1 MINGRGL
8 KKVLLGIVLLYG
20 AGAWALTL
28 QESIE
33 KALANHPDIKTFLLK
48 YKQSQK
54 KVSASRSAYLPQINL
69 QAQYDATRTFVFPQ
83 NGAFHT
89 KDDSGW
95 NAGGVLTQKIWDF
108 GKTLNLIDASKKDVR
123 IAELSLEEAKA
134 LLVYR
139 VKVLYGMM
147 VVQKEA
153 IVVMQKDL
161 EAKEAYY
168 KQAQALVKQ
177 GLKTNADA
185 TRFLSSVYAA
195 KERLTAAKSA
205 YEKAKN
211 TLSLYMGEA
220 IKDDVEL
227 QSDTLYKKPVLTDVE
242 QKVLANNYQLKIT
255 KENIAK
261 STLLHKASKDAHYGS
276 LDAVASYTH
285 FDTLNTY
292 DATNAGVVLR
302 IPLYSGGKISAEAQ
316 QARIAT
322 QIAKEQEASKKLA
335 IKDEIEALLIDINHY
350 NQTIAA
356 KKAQYDAAK
365 ATKAVLDAR
374 YKEGLGTYIEI
385 LDAQATM
392 LAAKLGLLEAYYNR
406 STAIAK
412 IDYLQGKTE

>member
-69 QAQYDATRTFVFPQ
+69 QAQYDATRTYVFPQ
-83 NGAFHT
+83 NGEFHT
-89 KDDSGW
+89 KDDNGW
-95 NAGGVLTQKIWDF
+95 DAGGVLTQKIWDF

-168 KQAQALVKQ
+168 KQALALVKE

-227 QSDTLYKKPVLTDVE
+227 QSDTLYKEAVLTDVE

-276 LDAVASYTH
+276 LDVVASYTH

-335 IKDEIEALLIDINHY
+335 VKDEVEALLIDIEHY
-350 NQTIAA
+350 NRTIEA

-365 ATKAVLDAR
+365 ATKAVLDGR

-385 LDAQATM
+385 LDAQAMM